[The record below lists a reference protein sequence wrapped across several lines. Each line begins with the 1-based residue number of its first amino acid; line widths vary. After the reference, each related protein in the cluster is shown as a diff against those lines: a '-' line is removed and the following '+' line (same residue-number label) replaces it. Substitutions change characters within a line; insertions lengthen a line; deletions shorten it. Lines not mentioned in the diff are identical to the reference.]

1 MTDRPRKALFPNPFY
16 VILLVSSTMFVMTAL
31 GYLISPSVADRPG
44 ARPGSLALAAWLD
57 RHGPGAL
64 AVEFIVMLVSAL
76 LSMATD
82 RWFPSRA
89 PHPRAAPDP
98 GSPTDVAQGR

>member
-1 MTDRPRKALFPNPFY
+1 MTDHPRKALFPNPFY

-31 GYLISPSVADRPG
+31 GYLISPAVADRPG
-44 ARPGSLALAAWLD
+44 ARTGSLALAAWLD

-64 AVEFIVMLVSAL
+64 AVELIVMLVSAL

-89 PHPRAAPDP
+89 PHPGAASGP
-98 GSPTDVAQGR
+98 GSPTDVAQGS